1 MVCSSLYDFL
11 HSRLYVGLLSTD
23 LLLELS
29 STGIQLHFSM
39 NYIILMLEELYGQV
53 HILFLAEST
62 SFFEN

>member
-1 MVCSSLYDFL
+1 
-11 HSRLYVGLLSTD
+11 
-23 LLLELS
+23 LLELS